1 VSNLFKRLEKLE
13 QSDDGAILIYSHEEQ
28 DPTNGDLL
36 LIDRRRGAGVVVG
49 RVQKA
54 GIARHNRTKIV
65 IERAYGNANMPS
77 G

>member
-1 VSNLFKRLEKLE
+1 MSNLFKRLEKLE

-28 DPTNGDLL
+28 DPASGDLL

-49 RVQKA
+49 RVPKA
-54 GIARHNRTKIV
+54 GIARHNRQKI
-65 IERAYGNANMPS
+65 IIDRAYGSVNIPN